1 MLELQAAYEAVT
13 VMMIEEDLSLGYIL
27 YQKQEEYEKTTNQIS
42 CSIELSTYFF
52 FPLRHYQDL
61 NLQGTVKAINH
72 WSAGSRVFPV
82 ISQDIPRGKSCL
94 VKSNPAEDCMARSQF
109 DRAARWRHEEYKRC
123 WIQVSMDN
131 KSRMVSICSTLTAQ
145 KQARLHIVSLGLRDA
160 TQKWDEARDK
170 RKKHRVS

>member
-72 WSAGSRVFPV
+72 
-82 ISQDIPRGKSCL
+82 
-94 VKSNPAEDCMARSQF
+94 
-109 DRAARWRHEEYKRC
+109 
-123 WIQVSMDN
+123 
-131 KSRMVSICSTLTAQ
+131 
-145 KQARLHIVSLGLRDA
+145 
-160 TQKWDEARDK
+160 
-170 RKKHRVS
+170 